1 MSRAIVHK
9 TKGKLDLRALTVFGM
24 NVKPETHT
32 PIGYFGTGLKYAV
45 AVLVRHKIPVTF
57 WISGKKWTIQELAST
72 FRGKEFGTLA
82 LKSYGAMGLK
92 KAVAL
97 PFTTELGK
105 NWELWQAFRELEANT
120 RDEKGMTFP
129 AHIEKDGNAYVTS
142 GMESELQTQDK
153 GFTCIVVEDERYV
166 QCFLDRDKT
175 FLPDGLSVRS
185 ETDRV
190 QAFARKS
197 QHIYYRGIRIMDLE
211 EPSVNT
217 YNILAPLDLT
227 EDRTAKSKFYVD
239 YEIEQFLAQ
248 TNSREIIQRAV
259 TSPPKTYEHTLDY
272 QYTSPASTFLDT
284 VRESGDR
291 ATSLSRGAWRRSN
304 PVPTEEKTYSNWVR
318 ALISAV
324 ERGDY
329 DDVERVIGQNKDEC
343 LRLLRVEANNRD
355 NAKTDNSADRGIASV
370 GLSQPMPPQ
379 AHTGSYAPDDD
390 IPF

>member
-24 NVKPETHT
+24 NAKPETHT

-57 WISGKKWTIQELAST
+57 WISGKRWTIQELAST

-120 RDEKGMTFP
+120 RDEKG
-129 AHIEKDGNAYVTS
+129 
-142 GMESELQTQDK
+142 ESLLFDRFEAPVPFDAR
-153 GFTCIVVEDERYV
+153 GFTNIVVEDERYV
-166 QCFLDRDKT
+166 QCYLDRDKT

-284 VRESGDR
+284 VRESGDG

-304 PVPTEEKTYSNWVR
+304 PVPAEEKTYSNWVR

-343 LRLLRVEANNRD
+343 LRLLRVEANNLD
-355 NAKTDNSADRGIASV
+355 NAKTDNSADRGITSV

>member
-24 NVKPETHT
+24 NVKPETST

-57 WISGKKWTIQELAST
+57 WISGKRWTIQELAST

-120 RDEKGMTFP
+120 RDEKG
-129 AHIEKDGNAYVTS
+129 
-142 GMESELQTQDK
+142 ESLLFDRFEAPVPFDAR
-153 GFTCIVVEDERYV
+153 GFTNIVVEDERYV
-166 QCFLDRDKT
+166 QCYLDRDKT

-272 QYTSPASTFLDT
+272 QYTAPASTFLDT

-304 PVPTEEKTYSNWVR
+304 PVPAEEKTYSNWVR

-370 GLSQPMPPQ
+370 GLSQPMPSQ
-379 AHTGSYAPDDD
+379 VHIGSYAPEDD